1 LVGSPP
7 VAPLVAHTLSLYSM
21 QLPEVGPEAVL
32 GIELNS
38 YAAELARV
46 VIWRVFTTSG
56 TFLP

>member
-1 LVGSPP
+1 MVGSPP
-7 VAPLVAHTLSLYSM
+7 VAPPGADTSSLYSM

-38 YAAELARV
+38 YAAELAWV